1 MLLALNTSLSTKTA
15 QPDDAFTATVKQSV
29 RVNDMVA
36 IPEGSIVRG
45 RVAHVERAGRVKGRA
60 ELGLEFLE
68 VALPDGRVY
77 DLTASLS
84 QLGEGEKE
92 TVGKEGQIEG
102 EGSKKRDVTTVGAA
116 GGIGAI
122 IGAIAGGKKGA
133 GAGAATGAGAGAA
146 IVLLTRGKDVELTE
160 GSEITIKLD
169 RPLVITR

>member
-15 QPDDAFTATVKQSV
+15 QPDDAFTAVVKQPV
-29 RVNDMVA
+29 HVADLVA
-36 IPEGSIVRG
+36 IPEGSLVRG
-45 RVAHVERAGRVKGRA
+45 RVAHVQRAGRVKGRA
-60 ELGLEFLE
+60 ELGLEFIE

-77 DLTASLS
+77 DLAASLS
-84 QLGEGEKE
+84 QLSEGEKE

-102 EGSKKRDVTTVGAA
+102 EGSKKRDATTVGAA

-146 IVLLTRGKDVELTE
+146 IVLLTRGKDVELAP

-169 RPLVITR
+169 RPLVIKQ